1 MHILLLS
8 NQIAFFLCIST
19 NELTSSRCEFDT
31 LMSSSDFCV
40 IQLDGWTTWWEH
52 TKRGSVQNYV
62 SILLFFL
69 SAVLAYPIAR
79 SLFFLLRKFSPKK
92 WKYVYLSVSLA

>member
-1 MHILLLS
+1 
-8 NQIAFFLCIST
+8 
-19 NELTSSRCEFDT
+19 
-31 LMSSSDFCV
+31 MSSSDFCV
-40 IQLDGWTTWWEH
+40 IQLDGWTAWWEH
-52 TKRGSVQNYV
+52 TRHGSVQNYV

-92 WKYVYLSVSLA
+92 WMYVSRSLLLCCL